1 MPVRPFQQNDRPEI
15 LRMRRALWPDCGDDM
30 HEFEMLQGELAKP
43 DAYAVF
49 VFAREN
55 GSLGGFIEMSIRDR
69 VDGSFSERVGYIEG
83 WYVDPDLRGKGIGR
97 QLVEAGEQW
106 TRERGL
112 TETASDAELENEHSL
127 SAHKALGFKETF
139 RLVHFLKQLPPKT

>member
-1 MPVRPFQQNDRPEI
+1 MPIRPFQQNDRPEI
-15 LRMRRALWPDCGDDM
+15 LRMRRTLWPDCGDDM
-30 HEFEMLQGELAKP
+30 HEFEMLQGQLAKP

-97 QLVEAGEQW
+97 
-106 TRERGL
+106 
-112 TETASDAELENEHSL
+112 
-127 SAHKALGFKETF
+127 
-139 RLVHFLKQLPPKT
+139 RLV